1 LFGTVPLKTVRTLQ
15 LELGASTLQLGKKSF
30 GGTHTKTNRESCT
43 PILGF
48 SSSSRLGETTNRG
61 GKKSIFRIRYERWT
75 SFDLPG
81 TWPTCSVLLQVNRPA
96 VDFWCR
102 LSTFEYLGALAQ
114 N

>member
-1 LFGTVPLKTVRTLQ
+1 MIGAVNAHTQGVHTEEPPPLEFRNKAYLHNIAFECNIYLFGTVPLKTVRTLQ

-61 GKKSIFRIRYERWT
+61 GKKSIFRIRYER
-75 SFDLPG
+75 
-81 TWPTCSVLLQVNRPA
+81 
-96 VDFWCR
+96 
-102 LSTFEYLGALAQ
+102 
-114 N
+114 